1 MDRALL
7 ERMVGAVV
15 LVVLL
20 VLLAPALLDGR
31 AARDQGDLYAEAGS
45 AGPERK
51 TAVIVLNAPKTAP
64 APEVEETV
72 VQAAIATKPAAG
84 KPAAKPAAGSAPKS
98 APRQGAAPPEG
109 YYVQVNAFA
118 DRQNADR
125 YATEVGG
132 AGFAV
137 TVIRGK
143 ASSGTIYRVYSGP
156 VDNRDSASDLAGRLA
171 DKGYQ
176 GIIVQLPGDKRG

>member
-15 LVVLL
+15 LVLLL

-31 AARDQGDLYAEAGS
+31 AGIEQADLYASSLETGT
-45 AGPERK
+45 ERR
-51 TAVIVLNAPKTAP
+51 TEVIVLNAPVTAP
-64 APEVEETV
+64 RPAVEQKV
-72 VQAAIATKPAAG
+72 VKAAVASKPAAG
-84 KPAAKPAAGSAPKS
+84 KPAPRAKS
-98 APRQGAAPPEG
+98 GAAPPEG

-125 YATEVGG
+125 YATEIGG
-132 AGFAV
+132 EGFDV
-137 TVIRGK
+137 TVIRGT

-156 VDNRDSASDLAGRLA
+156 VENRDSASDLAGQLA

-176 GIIVQLPGDKRG
+176 GIVVQLPGDKRG